1 MSKKIFKVTIEEHV
15 SETFEIMATD
25 IDEAMEIAEEQYDNG
40 SIVLEPGNLTEKL
53 MMAEDEETGE
63 CTEWTEF

>member
-1 MSKKIFKVTIEEHV
+1 MSKRIFKITIEEQV

-25 IDEAMEIAEEQYDNG
+25 IDEAMEIAEEQYNNG
-40 SIVLEPGNLTEKL
+40 TIVLDSGNLIAKL

-63 CTEWTEF
+63 CTEWNEF

>member
-1 MSKKIFKVTIEEHV
+1 MTKKIFKVTIEEHV

-40 SIVLEPGNLTEKL
+40 TIVLEPGNLTAKL

-63 CTEWTEF
+63 CTDWDEF